1 MKHYAELNYYNL
13 LDVPTTANT
22 VQIQRAYE
30 IAQKTFGEES
40 MATYSLFDAAL
51 RKQMM
56 ERVEEA
62 FAVLSDE
69 ERRYQYDLKLGLKV
83 APVEAPG
90 VVSGSPSARQAL
102 DTTPPH
108 SMVSGTKVP
117 ENTPPQGQDVG
128 GNFLKQF
135 RERQGIPLQEV
146 AAKTRINI
154 TYLQF
159 IEQGHFKGLPAEV
172 YLRGYLVQYAEI
184 LGLDPDQV
192 ADRYLSLYHNW
203 KKTTKLV

>member
-1 MKHYAELNYYNL
+1 MKHYAELNYYHL
-13 LDVPTTANT
+13 LDVPTTANSA
-22 VQIQRAYE
+22 QIQRAYA
-30 IAQKTFGEES
+30 IAKKTFGEES
-40 MATYSLFDAAL
+40 IATYSLFDAAS
-51 RKQMM
+51 RKQIM

-83 APVEAPG
+83 APVETPG

-102 DTTPPH
+102 DTTSPH
-108 SMVSGTKVP
+108 STVPGTKVP
-117 ENTPPQGQDVG
+117 ENTLPQGQDVS
-128 GNFLKQF
+128 GNFLKQL

-146 AAKTRINI
+146 ATKTRINI

-159 IEQGHFKGLPAEV
+159 IEQDHFKGLPAEV
-172 YLRGYLVQYAEI
+172 YLRGYLVQYAEM

-203 KKTTKLV
+203 KKTTKLA

>member
-13 LDVPTTANT
+13 LDVPTTANK
-22 VQIQRAYE
+22 VRIQRAYE
-30 IAQKTFGEES
+30 IAKKTFGEES
-40 MATYSLFDAAL
+40 IATYSLFDAAL
-51 RKQMM
+51 RKQIM

-83 APVEAPG
+83 APVETPG
-90 VVSGSPSARQAL
+90 VVSRSPSARQVL

-108 SMVSGTKVP
+108 
-117 ENTPPQGQDVG
+117 ENTLPQGQDVG
-128 GNFLKQF
+128 GDFLKQL

-159 IEQGHFKGLPAEV
+159 IEQDHFKGLPAEV